1 MDFANVKK
9 SPVLLKAENKRFAFD
24 HSIDMRGYIK
34 LEKDD
39 DKGLIVAV
47 MDNIKFFPHGEYVY
61 KLILA
66 GRKKEKWH
74 YHMVG
79 SMSQTADGKG
89 EGSFRIN
96 PADMDG
102 RGNALS
108 DFSTAIIAAMSTVNC
123 SESLH
128 PVLKGDFV
136 IPRSSEKSTVS
147 RKPAAKDYSPFYN
160 TYLLERCIEIAKKQK
175 QYIDV
180 IPFKHDLAKASWKK
194 ITDCELFP
202 MIAPGAAA
210 PMKKYGHFL
219 YGWRD
224 SHYFLGI
231 PGRFFPEEQPDG
243 GKSGFVFWQ
252 PLLGMEEESQDKT
265 IPVEERRKNI
275 YGYWIAAINRYNG
288 HIEEIPLIEE

>member
-1 MDFANVKK
+1 MDFSNVKK
-9 SPVLLKAENKRFAFD
+9 SPVLLKEENRRFASD
-24 HSIDMRGYIK
+24 QTKEMRGYIK

-47 MDNIKFFPHGEYVY
+47 MDNIKFFPRGEYVY

-79 SMSQTADGKG
+79 SMTMSAEGKA

-96 PADMDG
+96 PADLDG
-102 RGNALS
+102 KGSALS
-108 DFSTAIIAAMSTVNC
+108 DFSTAIIAAMSTINC
-123 SESLH
+123 RESLH
-128 PVLKGDFV
+128 PVLKGDFTAADT
-136 IPRSSEKSTVS
+136 KTLS
-147 RKPAAKDYSPFYN
+147 RKPSAKDYSPFYN
-160 TYLLERCIEIAKKQK
+160 RYLLEKCIDIAKKQNM
-175 QYIDV
+175 YIDV
-180 IPFKHDLAKASWKK
+180 IPFRHDLAKASWKK

-202 MIAPGAAA
+202 MVAPGAQE

-243 GKSGFVFWQ
+243 GRSGFVFWQ
-252 PLLGMEEESQDKT
+252 PLLGMEEENQDKT
-265 IPVEERRKNI
+265 IPLEERRKNI

>member
-1 MDFANVKK
+1 MDFSNVKK
-9 SPVLLKAENKRFAFD
+9 SPVLLKEENKKFAFD
-24 HSIDMRGYIK
+24 KTKEMCGYIK
-34 LEKDD
+34 LEKDG

-47 MDNIKFFPHGEYVY
+47 MDNIKFFPNGEYVY
-61 KLILA
+61 KLIFA
-66 GRKKEKWH
+66 GKRKEKWY

-79 SMSQTADGKG
+79 SMSLSARGSG

-96 PADMDG
+96 PDDMDG
-102 RGNALS
+102 QGSALW
-108 DFSTAIIAAMSTVNC
+108 DFTTAIIAAMSTINC
-123 SESLH
+123 RESLH
-128 PVLKGDFV
+128 PVLKGDFCTTEAEMTPKKAEV
-136 IPRSSEKSTVS
+136 
-147 RKPAAKDYSPFYN
+147 KDYSPFYN
-160 TYLLERCIEIAKKQK
+160 RYLLEKCIEIAKKQDA
-175 QYIDV
+175 YIDV
-180 IPFKHDLAKASWKK
+180 VPFKHDLAKAKWKK
-194 ITDCELFP
+194 ITDCSLFP
-202 MIAPGAAA
+202 MVAPGASK
-210 PMKKYGHFL
+210 PMETYGHFL

-265 IPVEERRKNI
+265 IPIEERRKNI